1 LSWFGPGLAAGIRRL
16 VFIWMQ
22 RFAKVCNFSPFGGFS
37 WHNQMLPMKTA
48 LISVL
53 TATLLGFASL
63 ASGRPFDAADFTA
76 IIFTIGLVAWTVTQY
91 SREPRRLL
99 VARPIRVPAPI
110 PARVSVSSARRLA
123 A

>member
-1 LSWFGPGLAAGIRRL
+1 
-16 VFIWMQ
+16 
-22 RFAKVCNFSPFGGFS
+22 
-37 WHNQMLPMKTA
+37 MKTA

-76 IIFTIGLVAWTVTQY
+76 ILFTTGLVAWTIEQY
-91 SREPRRLL
+91 DRAPRSLML
-99 VARPIRVPAPI
+99 ARPIRLPI
-110 PARVSVSSARRLA
+110 RMNTRAVRTSGARLA

>member
-1 LSWFGPGLAAGIRRL
+1 MVSTDT
-16 VFIWMQ
+16 
-22 RFAKVCNFSPFGGFS
+22 N
-37 WHNQMLPMKTA
+37 MKTA

-76 IIFTIGLVAWTVTQY
+76 ILFSTGLVAWTVSQY
-91 SREPRRLL
+91 SRGLRPLSI
-99 VARPIRVPAPI
+99 ARPIRLPAPMRKSI
-110 PARVSVSSARRLA
+110 SASRIHQLA

>member
-1 LSWFGPGLAAGIRRL
+1 
-16 VFIWMQ
+16 
-22 RFAKVCNFSPFGGFS
+22 
-37 WHNQMLPMKTA
+37 MKTA

-76 IIFTIGLVAWTVTQY
+76 ILFTTGLVGWTVNQY
-91 SREPRRLL
+91 SRALRPLP
-99 VARPIRVPAPI
+99 VARPIRLPVPIRGRASVPA
-110 PARVSVSSARRLA
+110 VRRLA